1 MIEPFCIDKI
11 SVPKVVS
18 LAELRRRLESC
29 DCGMAAISIG
39 CGWDEIEQGEY
50 SLERMVN
57 VLSSTEAVMVYSD
70 FDDLKEGARISHP
83 LTDYQYGSVRDDF
96 DFGAV
101 VMMSVADAFVS
112 LRDAEEEYGPDGL
125 QYGAFYALRLGLS
138 RYGEIIHIRERLYA
152 KKEKDLRLSGEK
164 QFDYVNPAN
173 REVQVE
179 MERVCTAHLKKTGC
193 YLPAR
198 SRKAG
203 SGSSDFKLTA
213 SVVIP
218 VRNRVGTIADAVS
231 SALNQVADFSFNV
244 IVVDNHSDDGTSE
257 LLEKMAE
264 AEPRLVHIVPE
275 RDDLL
280 IGGCWNQAVFD
291 ERCGHY
297 AVQLDSDDVYS
308 SSRSLHIIV
317 DKLRCESLAMAVGS
331 YQLTDFDLK
340 PIPPGVIDHRE
351 WTDENGHNNA
361 LRINGLGAPRAFD
374 AGILREIGGFPNV
387 SYGEDYAVGIRI
399 TREYRLGRIFDV
411 LYNCRRW
418 SGNSDSA
425 LSQEKINRNNE
436 YKDMLR
442 TIEMKARKNM
452 NEKGFGD
459 E

>member
-1 MIEPFCIDKI
+1 MIEPFCIDRI
-11 SVPKVVS
+11 SVPGIVS
-18 LAELRRRLESC
+18 SSELRRQLESC
-29 DCGMAAISIG
+29 DSGMVAISIG
-39 CGWDEIEQGEY
+39 CGWNDIELGEY

-57 VLSSTEAVMVYSD
+57 VLAYTGAVMAYSD
-70 FDDLKEGARISHP
+70 FDDLKEGVRISHP
-83 LTDYQYGSVRDDF
+83 LIDYRYGSVRDDF

-101 VMMSVADAFVS
+101 VMMSVADAFVA
-112 LRDAEEEYGPDGL
+112 LHEVEEEYGSDGL
-125 QYGAFYALRLGLS
+125 KFGAFYALRLSLS
-138 RYGEIIHIRERLYA
+138 RFGEIFHIRERLYA
-152 KKEKDLRLSGEK
+152 KAEKDLRLSGEK

-179 MERVCTAHLKKTGC
+179 MEKVCTGHLKKIGC

-198 SRKAG
+198 SRKSY

-218 VRNRVGTIADAVS
+218 VRNRVGTIADAVR
-231 SALNQVADFSFNV
+231 SALDQVADFSFNV
-244 IVVDNHSDDGTSE
+244 IVVDNHSDDGTFQ
-257 LLEKMAE
+257 LLEKMSE
-264 AEPRLVHIVPE
+264 NEPRLIHIVPE

-280 IGGCWNQAVFD
+280 IGGCWNRAVFD
-291 ERCGHY
+291 ERCGRY

-317 DKLRCESLAMAVGS
+317 DKLRRESHAMVVGS

-374 AGILREIGGFPNV
+374 VNVLRETGGFPNV
-387 SYGEDYAVGIRI
+387 SYGEDYAVGLRI
-399 TREYRLGRIFDV
+399 IGEYRLGRIYDV

-418 SGNSDSA
+418 SGNSDSS

-442 TIEMKARKNM
+442 TMEIDARMKQMERNDY
-452 NEKGFGD
+452 E
-459 E
+459 